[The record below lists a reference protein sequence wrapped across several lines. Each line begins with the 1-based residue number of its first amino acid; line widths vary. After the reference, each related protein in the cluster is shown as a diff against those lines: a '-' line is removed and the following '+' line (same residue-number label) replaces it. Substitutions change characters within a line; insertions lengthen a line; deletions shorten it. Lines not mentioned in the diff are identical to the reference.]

1 MASIDN
7 DIAETRDTLV
17 KHINSLTLNYSQLLH
32 EKTNIETNKNTEI
45 LLLNNQNRLQLQ
57 EIQTLNEEITGL
69 NKKCYDYEVIINDYQ
84 KKMVEIESEV
94 EQRDRVSIMKT
105 QADELEKKDR
115 YIEQLQS
122 KIKFLQGDKQNI
134 SLKFMDVDTNLEPE
148 PMNEVTNIETNIV
161 TDKSGGWSPTSS
173 NSPVQVVET
182 PVVEQTLVVNQSVED
197 DKMETENDNDNDNDS
212 DSIDI
217 EYKRIKYKGE
227 RYYIIVG
234 EEPQVV
240 YEILEDDDV
249 GDRVGIRKK
258 KGKGYVVN
266 FD

>member
-1 MASIDN
+1 MTSLDN

-32 EKTNIETNKNTEI
+32 EKTNIENNKNTDI

-57 EIQTLNEEITGL
+57 EIQTLNEEISGL

-84 KKMVEIESEV
+84 KKMVEIESDM
-94 EQRDRVSIMKT
+94 EQRNKVSIMKV

-148 PMNEVTNIETNIV
+148 PANIVVTNDV
-161 TDKSGGWSPTSS
+161 VDKSGGWSPTSS
-173 NSPVQVVET
+173 N
-182 PVVEQTLVVNQSVED
+182 
-197 DKMETENDNDNDNDS
+197 
-212 DSIDI
+212 
-217 EYKRIKYKGE
+217 
-227 RYYIIVG
+227 
-234 EEPQVV
+234 
-240 YEILEDDDV
+240 
-249 GDRVGIRKK
+249 
-258 KGKGYVVN
+258 
-266 FD
+266 